1 MRKGDAMLEELFGE
15 LGAWN
20 WVVLGLL
27 LLGAEILA
35 PGFFLIWIGIAAVI
49 VGAVSLALWDAAFWT
64 WQAQVLVFLALAL
77 ISAFAGRALMKR
89 GDVSDE
95 PLLNRRGAQ
104 MIGEMTTLREAIVN
118 GRGRV
123 KIGDTTWS
131 VSGPDLDAG
140 TKVRVTG
147 AADMKLTVE
156 PV

>member
-1 MRKGDAMLEELFGE
+1 MLEELFAE

-64 WQAQVLVFLALAL
+64 WQAQVLVFLALVL

>member
-1 MRKGDAMLEELFGE
+1 MLEELFAE

-49 VGAVSLALWDAAFWT
+49 VGAVSLALWDASFWT

>member
-1 MRKGDAMLEELFGE
+1 MLEELFGE

-49 VGAVSLALWDAAFWT
+49 VGAVSLVLWDAAFWT

-104 MIGEMTTLREAIVN
+104 MIGETTTLREAIVN